1 MLYFSYLKN
10 AIFNLRLTSV
20 KALIEN
26 AAYENSLSTI
36 NVILLRADWLI
47 FHVGSCGMW

>member
-20 KALIEN
+20 QALIEDG
-26 AAYENSLSTI
+26 AYENLFSTI
-36 NVILLRADWLI
+36 NVIFLRAHWLI
-47 FHVGSCGMW
+47 FHVGSSGMR

>member
-20 KALIEN
+20 KVLVEN
-26 AAYENSLSTI
+26 AAYENLFSTI
-36 NVILLRADWLI
+36 NVIFLSER
-47 FHVGSCGMW
+47 